1 MGSRGARRLIFGS
14 AAQLREADR
23 LRRVTLPRVRGSD
36 RSCGNGARRRLLV
49 GGGGGRRGNRTL
61 YLLLCVVVVFVISWL
76 PLNTLNLLLDLG
88 FKEYMF
94 G

>member
-1 MGSRGARRLIFGS
+1 M
-14 AAQLREADR
+14 
-23 LRRVTLPRVRGSD
+23 RRVTLPRVRGSD

>member
-1 MGSRGARRLIFGS
+1 MMRG
-14 AAQLREADR
+14 
-23 LRRVTLPRVRGSD
+23 GSD
-36 RSCGNGARRRLLV
+36 RSSSARRLLL
-49 GGGGGRRGNRTL
+49 GGRGRGNRTL

-88 FKEYMF
+88 FKDFLF